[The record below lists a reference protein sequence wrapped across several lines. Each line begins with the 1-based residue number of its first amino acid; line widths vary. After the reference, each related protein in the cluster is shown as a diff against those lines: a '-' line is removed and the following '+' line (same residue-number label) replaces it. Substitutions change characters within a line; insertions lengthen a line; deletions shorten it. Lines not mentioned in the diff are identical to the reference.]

1 LIYVDPSVVLAHLL
15 DEQRQPPATLW
26 SESLVTS
33 RLTHFETWVCL
44 HARGLGASHADVAR
58 DVLARLAVVELHALA
73 TQRALEPLPTV
84 VRTLDALHLSAIEYL
99 RSRRQVVQLATY
111 DKRLAAAAQQLE
123 IPLAFP
129 PDEYA

>member
-1 LIYVDPSVVLAHLL
+1 VVYLDSSVLLAHLL
-15 DEQRQPPATLW
+15 DEQRQPPASLW

-44 HARGLGASHADVAR
+44 HARGLGASHAEAAR
-58 DVLARLAVVELHALA
+58 EVLARLGVVELHPLV
-73 TQRALEPLPTV
+73 TQRALEPMPMV

-99 RSRRQVVQLATY
+99 RGQRQVVQLATY
-111 DKRLAAAAQQLE
+111 DKRLAAAAAALD

-129 PDEYA
+129 LDTP

>member
-1 LIYVDPSVVLAHLL
+1 MVYIDSSVLLAHLL
-15 DEQRQPPATLW
+15 DEQRQPPASLW
-26 SESLVTS
+26 RESLVTS

-44 HARGLGASHADVAR
+44 HARGLGASHAEAAR
-58 DVLARLAVVELHALA
+58 EILARIGVVELHPLA

-99 RSRRQVVQLATY
+99 RGQRQVVQLATY
-111 DKRLAAAAQQLE
+111 DTRLAAAATALG

-129 PDEYA
+129 PNA